1 MKNAYVIISVVCAI
15 VRCCPAE
22 TGQLQPVGYL
32 RADVYVPEPLSL
44 NTTSRLTTHVFNISN
59 CPVQMHIGRFGF
71 QPCFVVLG
79 TPRTPT
85 KECPR
90 TDVWGP
96 GIDTRMK
103 TVENRVLVSG
113 WDPDAY
119 RPERYGIIV
128 LKDEGYA
135 RKVTFLP
142 GWLSK
147 TELPDNCQ
155 SLKNLAVDA
164 GVSYKVQTPLLTP
177 EAVQSGKP
185 ILFGE
190 TNQVYAPSCR
200 LVSFNASSY
209 SQGAEKKQ
217 AVTNGLSLEIE
228 IWDQVE
234 VGKDIAAVY
243 LIGNQGPHSVWVWQN
258 ALVQANTTFTV
269 RRFDKQVIST
279 ISGDS
284 LKAMTELLPTRPPIP
299 LNPGEYLTFRR
310 ILPASALPIRRHQD
324 CTLTL
329 VLDAQYSPDRPG
341 PEDKPQVMNLTTTTA
356 IQVK

>member
-1 MKNAYVIISVVCAI
+1 
-15 VRCCPAE
+15 
-22 TGQLQPVGYL
+22 
-32 RADVYVPEPLSL
+32 
-44 NTTSRLTTHVFNISN
+44 
-59 CPVQMHIGRFGF
+59 
-71 QPCFVVLG
+71 
-79 TPRTPT
+79 
-85 KECPR
+85 
-90 TDVWGP
+90 
-96 GIDTRMK
+96 
-103 TVENRVLVSG
+103 
-113 WDPDAY
+113 
-119 RPERYGIIV
+119 
-128 LKDEGYA
+128 
-135 RKVTFLP
+135 
-142 GWLSK
+142 
-147 TELPDNCQ
+147 
-155 SLKNLAVDA
+155 
-164 GVSYKVQTPLLTP
+164 
-177 EAVQSGKP
+177 
-185 ILFGE
+185 
-190 TNQVYAPSCR
+190 
-200 LVSFNASSY
+200 
-209 SQGAEKKQ
+209 
-217 AVTNGLSLEIE
+217 VTNGLSLEIE

>member
-164 GVSYKVQTPLLTP
+164 GVSYK
-177 EAVQSGKP
+177 
-185 ILFGE
+185 
-190 TNQVYAPSCR
+190 CR
-200 LVSFNASSY
+200 
-209 SQGAEKKQ
+209 
-217 AVTNGLSLEIE
+217 
-228 IWDQVE
+228 
-234 VGKDIAAVY
+234 
-243 LIGNQGPHSVWVWQN
+243 
-258 ALVQANTTFTV
+258 
-269 RRFDKQVIST
+269 RRFSHLRLYNLANPSSLAKRIRYMHPLVVLFRST
-279 ISGDS
+279 
-284 LKAMTELLPTRPPIP
+284 
-299 LNPGEYLTFRR
+299 
-310 ILPASALPIRRHQD
+310 PAVIRRG
-324 CTLTL
+324 LKR
-329 VLDAQYSPDRPG
+329 SRP
-341 PEDKPQVMNLTTTTA
+341 
-356 IQVK
+356 